1 MVFEVVFFFLSLFAL
16 GLWLLLSDTAGQW
29 RRYWRARRVGRLLR
43 SIEGGEVVRAEQLL
57 GPPREI
63 LTGSGGRSLYVWKG
77 PESRSIPRAAPLLI
91 ITLTVDAAGKI
102 SHAAWEER

>member
-1 MVFEVVFFFLSLFAL
+1 MVFEVVFFFVSLFAL

-29 RRYWRARRVGRLLR
+29 RRFWRARRVGMLLR
-43 SIEGGEVVRAEQLL
+43 ELEGGEVVRAEKLL

-63 LTGSGGRSLYVWKG
+63 VAGSGGRALYVWKD
-77 PESRSIPRAAPLLI
+77 PPSAAIPPAAPLLI

-102 SHAAWEER
+102 SHAAFEER

>member
-1 MVFEVVFFFLSLFAL
+1 MVFEVLFFFVSLFAL
-16 GLWLLLSDTAGQW
+16 GLWLFLSDAFSQW
-29 RRYWRARRVGRLLR
+29 RTLWRARRVASLLSSLEGR
-43 SIEGGEVVRAEQLL
+43 EVAQAEMVL

-77 PESRSIPRAAPLLI
+77 PESRYIPRAAPLLI